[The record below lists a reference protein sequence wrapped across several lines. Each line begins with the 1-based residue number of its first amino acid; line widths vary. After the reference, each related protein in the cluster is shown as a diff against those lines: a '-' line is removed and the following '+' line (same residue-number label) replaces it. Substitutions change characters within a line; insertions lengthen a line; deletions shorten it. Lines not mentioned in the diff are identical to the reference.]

1 MHSRHSPP
9 VERNTALNEIEEKFA
24 LLEKRVN
31 MLVSQNKDLKVRIK
45 ELDRD
50 LSQVRRE
57 ARKLEGVQGEK
68 LHIREK
74 IERILKTLDNL

>member
-1 MHSRHSPP
+1 MHPQHSPP
-9 VERNTALNEIEEKFA
+9 AERNTALNEIEEKFA

-31 MLVSQNKDLKVRIK
+31 MLVSQNKDLKARIK
-45 ELDRD
+45 ELDRE